1 MLGTTSP
8 RLQRHSANV
17 KTSNLSQR
25 RDLNAEPEE
34 SDSAVIALLTES
46 EVSKALRVSLAT
58 LRKWRVEK
66 RGPRFIKIGSLV
78 RYQLED
84 LREWLSKLPAGG
96 MPISTTASHERSR
109 RPS

>member
-8 RLQRHSANV
+8 RLQPHAASAKTLNV
-17 KTSNLSQR
+17 AERRNLNS
-25 RDLNAEPEE
+25 EPET
-34 SDSAVIALLTES
+34 SDSAVTALLTES
-46 EVSKALRVSLAT
+46 EVSRVLRVSLAT

-84 LREWLSKLPAGG
+84 LREWLSALPTGG
-96 MPISTTASHERSR
+96 MALSPAVGDKHRT
-109 RPS
+109 